1 MKTVSD
7 YLLLRAPH
15 KSQAYFLMAI
25 ITAVYLLNFHVNDIW
40 TPNESFYAE
49 AVREMF
55 ESGNFLE
62 IFYNYEPRY
71 NKPPL
76 TYWLI
81 AGSSSIFGLNEFGIR
96 LPIVLLGLGSIWITY
111 LLGRLLYGEKGG
123 LYAMVMMAFSIQ
135 VLAVKQ
141 YASPEIPLTFFF
153 TLTMYYFIK
162 GFMARN
168 KKYILLSYVALGL
181 TVLTKGFPYI
191 IVIAGIIGVFILI
204 SGPDKWKRVWKEV
217 KFLNLHIGV
226 PIALLIGLSWVIFM
240 YLKDGQAFWEVYY
253 RETFG
258 RALSKKTN
266 GPKPFFYLEVI
277 SWSIIPY
284 SLVFF
289 YAVVRWFG
297 DRKNIS
303 RVVFPVAWFAAMLI
317 IFSIA
322 KGKIPT
328 YMIQAHPAMF
338 LMIVP
343 LLLDYQP
350 AAKFWRIVWKTTFA
364 LPSILI
370 IAATFYT
377 IYFLDLPVLLYGLGV
392 LSLAGFV
399 LWLKKGNNPDW
410 NVMIPFWSITA
421 FLICFAIYLPRM
433 ERFRP
438 YDELGN
444 VINLEQEIDKS
455 IPIQIQKTLIHN
467 IPFYAERF
475 AIRDQTIDDIND
487 RAEELPILALVRD
500 EDFAG
505 LKGFES
511 IWSGMIYDFSSES
524 QFLKFVLACLD
535 AEKGDFSKFAK
546 YHVVTKGID

>member
-1 MKTVSD
+1 MTV
-7 YLLLRAPH
+7 
-15 KSQAYFLMAI
+15 

-96 LPIVLLGLGSIWITY
+96 LPIVLLGVGSIWLTY
-111 LLGRLLYGEKGG
+111 LIGRLLYGEKGG
-123 LYAMVMMAFSIQ
+123 LYAMVMMAFSVQ

-153 TLTMYYFIK
+153 TLTMYYVIK
-162 GFMARN
+162 GFLTRN

-191 IVIAGIIGVFILI
+191 IVIASIIGIFILVK
-204 SGPDKWKRVWKEV
+204 GPDKWKRVWKEV
-217 KFLNLHIGV
+217 KFLNLHIGL

-240 YLKDGQAFWEVYY
+240 YLKDGQEFWEVYY

-284 SLVFF
+284 SLTFF
-289 YAVVRWFG
+289 FAVLRWFG

-303 RVVFPVAWFAAMLI
+303 KVLFPVCWVAAMLI
-317 IFSIA
+317 IFTAA

-328 YMIQAHPAMF
+328 YMIQAHPAML

-343 LLLDYQP
+343 LLLEYSP
-350 AAKFWRIVWKTTFA
+350 KAKFWRTVWKTTFA

-370 IAATFYT
+370 IAATFYA
-377 IYFLDLPVLLYGLGV
+377 IYFLGLNVLLY
-392 LSLAGFV
+392 SLAVFSLIGFV
-399 LWLKKGNNPDW
+399 LWLRKGNDPDW

-444 VINLEQEIDKS
+444 VINVEQKISKS
-455 IPIQIQKTLIHN
+455 IPIQIQETLIHN
-467 IPFYAERF
+467 IPYYAERL
-475 AIRDQTIDDIND
+475 AIRDQTIEEINNNGLK
-487 RAEELPILALVRD
+487 APTLALIRD
-500 EDFAG
+500 EDFSE
-505 LKGFES
+505 LVGFKS

-546 YHVVTKGID
+546 YHVVTKDIE

>member
-1 MKTVSD
+1 MKTLTD
-7 YLLLRAPH
+7 YLFLNAPH
-15 KSQAYFLMAI
+15 KKQVYFLMTV
-25 ITAVYLLNFHVNDIW
+25 ITGVYLLNFHVNDIW

-62 IFYNYEPRY
+62 FFYNYEPRY

-96 LPIVLLGLGSIWITY
+96 LPIVLLGIGSIWFTY
-111 LLGRLLYGEKGG
+111 LIGRLLYGDKGG
-123 LYAMVMMAFSIQ
+123 LYVLVMMAFSVQ
-135 VLAVKQ
+135 LLAVKQ

-162 GFMARN
+162 GYKERN
-168 KKYILLSYVALGL
+168 HKYIFLSYVGLGL

-191 IVIAGIIGVFILI
+191 IVISGIIGLFILLNGSNRWRRI
-204 SGPDKWKRVWKEV
+204 WQEV
-217 KFLNLHIGV
+217 KFLKLYLGI
-226 PIALLIGLSWVIFM
+226 PIILLIGLSWVIFM
-240 YLKDGQAFWEVYY
+240 YIKDGQEFWEIYY

-258 RALSKKTN
+258 RALNKKTN

-289 YAVVRWFG
+289 YAAIRWIR

-303 RVVFPVAWFAAMLI
+303 QVLFPLCWLMAMLI
-317 IFSIA
+317 IFTIA

-328 YMIQAHPAMF
+328 YMIQAHPAML

-343 LLLDYQP
+343 LLLKYKPSNQIW
-350 AAKFWRIVWKTTFA
+350 KFLWKGSFA
-364 LPSILI
+364 LPAILI
-370 IAATFYT
+370 VIAAFYA
-377 IYFLDLPVLLYGLGV
+377 IYFLALPTLLYGLAG
-392 LSLAGFV
+392 LSLFGIGF
-399 LWLKKGNNPDW
+399 WFMKKNNPDW
-410 NVMIPFWSITA
+410 NVMIPFWSITI
-421 FLICFAIYLPRM
+421 FLVCFAIYLPRM

-438 YDELGN
+438 YNELGS
-444 VINLEQEIDKS
+444 VINKELGIDKT

-475 AIRDQTIDDIND
+475 AIRDQSIEQIN
-487 RAEELPILALVRD
+487 EYSSTLPTLALVRD
-500 EDFAG
+500 EDFSK
-505 LKGFES
+505 LDGFES
-511 IWSGMIYDFSSES
+511 IWNGMIYDFSSES

-535 AEKGDFSKFAK
+535 AEKGDLSKFAK
-546 YHVVTKGID
+546 YHVVIKGVR